1 MQLHHNAE
9 RWAALSAAND
19 VERSIELS
27 GGRDQLASVEALF
40 LLGLIHDRLGQWAAA
55 AEAFGD
61 AIDALQKGAQ
71 TSDDKGEVED
81 EDDEAEPTQAKQS
94 GSGGKASPLSGRH
107 KYGIQ
112 TFKKP
117 TFCDHCGKLLIGFRS
132 QGLPSTPI
140 SLSCCGAVSRTRLT
154 PDERDV
160 NVSTGYQCAEC
171 NSTIHANC
179 RQSYQQPCRTAP
191 GNTQ

>member
-1 MQLHHNAE
+1 MQLHNNAE

-71 TSDDKGEVED
+71 TSNDKGEAED
-81 EDDEAEPTQAKQS
+81 EEDDEAEPTQAKQS
-94 GSGGKASPLSGRH
+94 GSGGTASPLSGRH

-132 QGLPSTPI
+132 QGLPSTPVPSSS
-140 SLSCCGAVSRTRLT
+140 SLLCCAARLT
-154 PDERDV
+154 DEAYPIR
-160 NVSTGYQCAEC
+160 A
-171 NSTIHANC
+171 
-179 RQSYQQPCRTAP
+179 
-191 GNTQ
+191 